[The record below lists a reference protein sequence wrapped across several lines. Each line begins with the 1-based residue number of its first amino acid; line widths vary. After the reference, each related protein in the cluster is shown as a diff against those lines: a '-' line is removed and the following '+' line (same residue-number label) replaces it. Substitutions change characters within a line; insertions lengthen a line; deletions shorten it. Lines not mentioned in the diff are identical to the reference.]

1 MTDTSGRQ
9 PWLRTVLLFGLVYFL
24 IGFVFAALAGSSASD
39 GMRTTWRL
47 LAWLTSGV
55 TFAVHVGYEHFRL
68 VSPPRKT
75 ALHASLA
82 VALGAFALAVGANV
96 HALRTGSRHG
106 LLIPAL
112 VLWPLLTGIPAYVV
126 ALVAV
131 AGLALRRRRS

>member
-1 MTDTSGRQ
+1 
-9 PWLRTVLLFGLVYFL
+9 
-24 IGFVFAALAGSSASD
+24 
-39 GMRTTWRL
+39 
-47 LAWLTSGV
+47 
-55 TFAVHVGYEHFRL
+55 
-68 VSPPRKT
+68 
-75 ALHASLA
+75 LA